1 MNYKLIVPNLNT
13 KDRMYLSMVSIYMGY
28 TLLIDDL
35 RRSYLVKS
43 SEDVAFIQ
51 KSDKH
56 GVFLVWKSTEK
67 IVFLHHLVE
76 LVNTL
81 ETVDLLPESKPFKNS
96 FINGIRSLLKWIP
109 GKTLTEEC
117 QKILK

>member
-1 MNYKLIVPNLNT
+1 MNYKLIVPNLDT

-67 IVFLHHLVE
+67 IVFLHDLVE

-81 ETVDLLPESKPFKNS
+81 ESTDLLPDGKPFKKS
-96 FINGIRSLLKWIP
+96 FIKGVRALLRWTP
-109 GKTLTEEC
+109 GKTLAEEC